1 MDYRPPGS
9 SVLGVPQACASRSAM
24 SNSWRPH
31 DKKQNKQPKNPY
43 HWLTGLLTTEI
54 YISQFWRLEVQNQ
67 GASGF
72 RVWYLSASWFT
83 DRHLFTVS
91 KHIKKWGSSLVFFYK
106 GTNPIHQSCT
116 HNLITSQSPHLLASL
131 HWALEFWDDIN
142 VHGTPLQYSCLEN
155 PMDGGAW

>member
-91 KHIKKWGSSLVFFYK
+91 TQGEESDRCLLEASFVRE
-106 GTNPIHQSCT
+106 
-116 HNLITSQSPHLLASL
+116 LITFMRAPPSWSVTTQKPYLL
-131 HWALEFWDDIN
+131 I
-142 VHGTPLQYSCLEN
+142 PLSWVLKFQNMNFRGIQTFIS
-155 PMDGGAW
+155 